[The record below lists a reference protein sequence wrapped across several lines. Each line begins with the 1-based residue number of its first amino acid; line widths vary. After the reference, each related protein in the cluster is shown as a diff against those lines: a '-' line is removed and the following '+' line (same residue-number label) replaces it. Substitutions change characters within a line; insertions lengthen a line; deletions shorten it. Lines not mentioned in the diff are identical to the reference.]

1 MLEAQTDAAILKFV
15 AQNYKRLKRECAIAQ
30 QQTQIHC
37 RKSNNAK
44 IQRTKTAARQNQTH
58 FNREKYAKSFVGRCA
73 AQLGCGHTKIVRA
86 KKLIE
91 TLQQKKITREVVIK
105 IMRGQ
110 ASFRDVIYGA
120 GCVYLL
126 AAGNVIKIGCTKLAA
141 AERVAR
147 IKPDTA
153 ASGGDATLR
162 LIGYVKTNDP
172 HALELMLHQ
181 QYKNQRVRGEWFNLT
196 DDDIAA
202 ILTIKQ

>member
-1 MLEAQTDAAILKFV
+1 MLEAQTDAAIFKFV
-15 AQNYKRLKRECAIAQ
+15 AQNYKRLKRECVIAQ
-30 QQTQIHC
+30 RQTQIHC
-37 RKSNNAK
+37 KKSNNVK
-44 IQRTKTAARQNQTH
+44 TQRTKIDAQQNKTH
-58 FNREKYAKSFVGRCA
+58 FNREKYAKSFVGRCV

-91 TLQQKKITREVVIK
+91 ALQQKKITREVVIK

-126 AAGNVIKIGCTKLAA
+126 AAGNITKIGCTKLTA

-147 IKPDTA
+147 IKP
-153 ASGGDATLR
+153 ATMTGCGNPTPR

-172 HALELMLHQ
+172 HALEHKLHQ
-181 QYKNQRVRGEWFNLT
+181 QYKNQRVRGEWFDLT
-196 DDDIAA
+196 HDDIAA

>member
-15 AQNYKRLKRECAIAQ
+15 AQNYKRLKRECASAQ

-37 RKSNNAK
+37 KKSNNVK
-44 IQRTKTAARQNQTH
+44 THRTKIAAQQNKTH
-58 FNREKYAKSFVGRCA
+58 FNREKYAKSFVGRCV
-73 AQLGCGHTKIVRA
+73 AQLGCGHTKVVRA

-91 TLQQKKITREVVIK
+91 ALQQKKITREVVIK

-126 AAGNVIKIGCTKLAA
+126 AAGNVTKIGCTKLTA
-141 AERVAR
+141 AERVAH
-147 IKPDTA
+147 IKPDAA
-153 ASGGDATLR
+153 ASNGVTVTH

-172 HALELMLHQ
+172 HALEHTLHQ
-181 QYKNQRVRGEWFNLT
+181 QYKNKRVRGEWFDLT
-196 DDDIAA
+196 YDDINS
-202 ILTIKQ
+202 ILAIKQ